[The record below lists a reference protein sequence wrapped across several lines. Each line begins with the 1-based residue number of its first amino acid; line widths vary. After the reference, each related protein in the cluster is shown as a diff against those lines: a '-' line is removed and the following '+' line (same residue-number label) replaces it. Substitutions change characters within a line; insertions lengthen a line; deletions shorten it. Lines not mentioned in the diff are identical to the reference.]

1 MGEGGGVGFD
11 PDLLHLPPK
20 SLAFSLTPSRPW
32 QAHSPPPLWHP
43 GFHPKPGVHQ
53 GLLGTERRE
62 AGILA
67 AFTCCIQPALAGLEL
82 LSGIWLAAND
92 QWALAIMIGLAAL

>member
-1 MGEGGGVGFD
+1 MGFD
-11 PDLLHLPPK
+11 PRSVPSACK
-20 SLAFSLTPSRPW
+20 VLALSLTSDCPW

-43 GFHPKPGVHQ
+43 GFHPRRGVHQ

-67 AFTCCIQPALAGLEL
+67 AFTCCIQPALVGLEL

-92 QWALAIMIGLAAL
+92 QWAPAIMIGLAAP

>member
-1 MGEGGGVGFD
+1 MGFD
-11 PDLLHLPPK
+11 PTSVPSASKVLALLMT
-20 SLAFSLTPSRPW
+20 SESPW

-43 GFHPKPGVHQ
+43 DFHPRQGVHQ
-53 GLLGTERRE
+53 GLLGMERRE

-67 AFTCCIQPALAGLEL
+67 AFTCCIQPALAELEL

-92 QWALAIMIGLAAL
+92 QWAPAIMIRLAAL